1 MIRYSLICDNA
12 HEFDSWFAN
21 SGAFEEQSGGGLV
34 VCPFCH
40 SAHVTKA
47 IMSPRVARTGVARIA
62 PAGPDTPAAETPAVE
77 EPVKPVEENRPVAL
91 IDEKHAALRTMMRE
105 LHTKIM
111 QTTVDVG
118 SRFPEEARRIHDSET
133 AEQPIRGQATAD
145 EARALLEEGIGIL
158 PIPTL
163 PDERN

>member
-21 SGAFEEQSGGGLV
+21 SGAFDEQSVRGLV
-34 VCPFCH
+34 VCPFCD

-47 IMSPRVARTGVARIA
+47 IMSPRIGRTDRTPLAALREPDGP
-62 PAGPDTPAAETPAVE
+62 PAEASKQPE
-77 EPVKPVEENRPVAL
+77 EKRPVAL
-91 IDEKHAALRTMMRE
+91 IDEKHAALRSMMRE
-105 LHTKIM
+105 VHAKIM
-111 QTTVDVG
+111 ETTLDVG
-118 SRFPEEARRIHDSET
+118 SRFPEEARRIHDSDAPER
-133 AEQPIRGQATAD
+133 PIRGQATAE
-145 EARALLEEGIGIL
+145 EASALLEEGIGIL

>member
-21 SGAFEEQSGGGLV
+21 STAFDEQSQRALV
-34 VCPFCH
+34 VCPFCD

-47 IMSPRVARTGVARIA
+47 IMSPRVARTDIVAPPLPSEA
-62 PAGPDTPAAETPAVE
+62 PAVDAPKVGE
-77 EPVKPVEENRPVAL
+77 EKRTVAL
-91 IDEKHAALRTMMRE
+91 FDEKHAALRNMVRE
-105 LHTKIM
+105 LHAKIIE
-111 QTTVDVG
+111 TTVDVG
-118 SRFPEEARRIHDSET
+118 SRFPEEARRIHDGEIS
-133 AEQPIRGQATAD
+133 EQPIRGQATAE
-145 EARALLEEGIGIL
+145 EAKALLDEGIGIL

>member
-21 SGAFEEQSGGGLV
+21 STAFDEQSQRALV
-34 VCPFCH
+34 VCPFCD

-47 IMSPRVARTGVARIA
+47 IMSPRVARTDIVA
-62 PAGPDTPAAETPAVE
+62 PSSAAEA
-77 EPVKPVEENRPVAL
+77 PVADAPKAGEEKRAVAL
-91 IDEKHAALRTMMRE
+91 FDEKHAALRNMVRE
-105 LHTKIM
+105 LHAKIIE
-111 QTTVDVG
+111 TTVDVG
-118 SRFPEEARRIHDSET
+118 SRFPEEARRIHDS
-133 AEQPIRGQATAD
+133 AISEQPIRGQATAE
-145 EARALLEEGIGIL
+145 EAKALLDEGIGIL

>member
-21 SGAFEEQSGGGLV
+21 SGAFDDQSERGLV
-34 VCPFCH
+34 ACPLCD

-47 IMSPRVARTGVARIA
+47 IMSPRVARTDMEAGSLPRQEA
-62 PAGPDTPAAETPAVE
+62 PAADAPKPAE
-77 EPVKPVEENRPVAL
+77 EKRPVAL
-91 IDEKHAALRTMMRE
+91 FDEKHAALRHMIRE
-105 LHTKIM
+105 LHGKIM
-111 QTTVDVG
+111 ETTVDVG
-118 SRFPEEARRIHDSET
+118 ARFPEEARRIHDGET
-133 AEQPIRGQATAD
+133 PEQPIRGQATAE
-145 EARALLEEGIGIL
+145 EAKALLDEGIGIL

>member
-21 SGAFEEQSGGGLV
+21 SGAFDDQSVGGLV
-34 VCPFCH
+34 VCPFCD

-47 IMSPRVARTGVARIA
+47 IMSPRIARTDRALPALLPAPEA
-62 PAGPDTPAAETPAVE
+62 PATGTPKPPE
-77 EPVKPVEENRPVAL
+77 EKRSVAL
-91 IDEKHAALRTMMRE
+91 IDEKHAALRNMMRE
-105 LHTKIM
+105 LHSKIM
-111 QTTVDVG
+111 ETTVDVG
-118 SRFPEEARRIHDSET
+118 SRFPEEARRIHDSDAPER
-133 AEQPIRGQATAD
+133 PIRGQATAE
-145 EARALLEEGIGIL
+145 EASALLDEGIGIL